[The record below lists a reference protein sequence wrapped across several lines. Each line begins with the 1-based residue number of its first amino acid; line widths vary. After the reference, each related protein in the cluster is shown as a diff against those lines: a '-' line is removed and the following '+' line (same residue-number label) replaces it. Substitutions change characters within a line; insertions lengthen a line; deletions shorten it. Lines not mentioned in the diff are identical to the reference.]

1 MTWFT
6 PFKRK
11 SDIGRRMII
20 KQIQCIDRCQLGF
33 QYPIK
38 WEIGKKWGKN
48 YIVAV
53 AKLGKLTPSVSQ
65 EKMSAKKNSP
75 RFMVSRLEDQTCHP
89 CNPHFG
95 WWPLKMKWGLQWRTK
110 WGLHGW
116 HECRATGALGE
127 AGKSSL
133 VSGGAEMWRN
143 SISYHPALYI
153 ANCLFWKARK
163 KNFQL
168 FRALK
173 PQPTSWVGWGTWLGI
188 ELHWTAMLE

>member
-1 MTWFT
+1 
-6 PFKRK
+6 
-11 SDIGRRMII
+11 
-20 KQIQCIDRCQLGF
+20 
-33 QYPIK
+33 
-38 WEIGKKWGKN
+38 
-48 YIVAV
+48 
-53 AKLGKLTPSVSQ
+53 
-65 EKMSAKKNSP
+65 
-75 RFMVSRLEDQTCHP
+75 MVSRLEDQTCHP

-173 PQPTSWVGWGTWLGI
+173 PQPTSWVGWGTWLHVVGLI
-188 ELHWTAMLE
+188 LIPRSGEWERGGQARSNSHRILPSPIPNQICICLSICI